1 MESNLLKVEIKS
13 SLLISH
19 KSIVKAQ
26 PVLELRLS
34 KIPSTA
40 PATAPALAPALH
52 HTGESNNLSCT
63 GDGVALNLLLIL
75 SSTDLN
81 QIKLS
86 QTQNSNPK
94 TQKAKNHK
102 TQKSQNPKTNKPEL
116 KSQKAKTQN
125 LKPKTYLT

>member
-94 TQKAKNHK
+94 TQKPKPKTLK
-102 TQKSQNPKTNKPEL
+102 TQKPINPKL
-116 KSQKAKTQN
+116 KSQNTKTQN
-125 LKPKTYLT
+125 LTPKPI

>member
-86 QTQNSNPK
+86 QTRQNK
-94 TQKAKNHK
+94 TQKTLHPRNSKPK
-102 TQKSQNPKTNKPEL
+102 LKKSENPKTNIPKL
-116 KSQKAKTQN
+116 NSHSAKTKQ
-125 LKPKTYLT
+125 T